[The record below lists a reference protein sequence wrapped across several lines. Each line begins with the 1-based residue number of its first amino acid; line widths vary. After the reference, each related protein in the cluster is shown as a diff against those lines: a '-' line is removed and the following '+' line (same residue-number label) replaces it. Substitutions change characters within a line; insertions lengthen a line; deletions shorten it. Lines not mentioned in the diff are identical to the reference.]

1 MFSVPLWLIK
11 STIKNPQSEMS
22 TVEIENTFSKKERLS
37 SGKEID
43 KLFSRG
49 KKFSL
54 SPLRI
59 FWRVR
64 EHEVKSEIKI
74 MISVPKK
81 IFARAVDRNLIK
93 RRIREAYRQNKQIL
107 PQLNKLGRPHSL
119 EIAFIYNGKDIIEY
133 HELETKIISV
143 LQGIAELL

>member
-1 MFSVPLWLIK
+1 
-11 STIKNPQSEMS
+11 MS
-22 TVEIENTFSKKERLS
+22 QLELENTFTREERLK

-64 EHEVKSEIKI
+64 EREEESEIKI

-81 IFARAVDRNLIK
+81 IFSRAVDRNLIK
-93 RRIREAYRQNKQIL
+93 RRIREAYRQHKQLL
-107 PQLNKLGRPHSL
+107 PQVSKTGRPLAL
-119 EIAFIYNGKDIIEY
+119 EIAFIYNSKDIIEY